1 MDGSCWRSY
10 PRRLQELQSCI
21 FLMARHG
28 WLLVADEPEDDYD
41 LGLTSFHPFF
51 FNPFSRTVIRLP
63 TFYVPGKTHV
73 HRLWFDF
80 SAPPTSP
87 DCVVFMVTYR
97 YDDLLCT
104 MTCQPGM
111 VQWATCG
118 YHHDIDPVWLNDRTM
133 VLSDGV
139 CLCAHQSATETLVGK
154 VLVFHPPTNTFRSLS
169 HHLPAVD
176 ACVLCQKLEPA
187 VASDILKR
195 LSFPELHSS
204 RRHRWFLG
212 EGLVEEEAPQTL
224 SPFLWAEE
232 LGSDE
237 VVLGPPPEQLKRTNY
252 WDCYLRSAQI
262 RPCWPDP
269 ASICEWVS
277 ADSIAAQ
284 DRIVRQTMTP
294 PWNLCDTVC
303 RLRKRFYLAFVDK
316 FSDALAI
323 VARKERR

>member
-1 MDGSCWRSY
+1 MGS
-10 PRRLQELQSCI
+10 
-21 FLMARHG
+21 A
-28 WLLVADEPEDDYD
+28 
-41 LGLTSFHPFF
+41 
-51 FNPFSRTVIRLP
+51 
-63 TFYVPGKTHV
+63 
-73 HRLWFDF
+73 
-80 SAPPTSP
+80 
-87 DCVVFMVTYR
+87 
-97 YDDLLCT
+97 
-104 MTCQPGM
+104 
-111 VQWATCG
+111 
-118 YHHDIDPVWLNDRTM
+118 
-133 VLSDGV
+133 
-139 CLCAHQSATETLVGK
+139 CAHQSATETLVGK

-169 HHLPAVD
+169 HHLPAID

-212 EGLVEEEAPQTL
+212 EGLVMEEAPQTL
-224 SPFLWAEE
+224 SPFRWAEE

-237 VVLGPPPEQLKRTNY
+237 VVLGPTPEQFKRMNY

-294 PWNLCDTVC
+294 PWSLCDTIS